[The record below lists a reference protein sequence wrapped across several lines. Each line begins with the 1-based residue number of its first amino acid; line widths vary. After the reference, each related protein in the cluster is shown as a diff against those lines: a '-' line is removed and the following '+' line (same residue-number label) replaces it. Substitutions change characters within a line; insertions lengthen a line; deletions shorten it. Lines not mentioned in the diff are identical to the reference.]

1 MRAMVYLAMNR
12 HSRQLEYGDFQQ
24 IVAQGISPQLLEW
37 KGIEATETLA
47 KSANSKIVVIGNAK
61 NGLPLILGQ

>member
-24 IVAQGISPQLLEW
+24 IVVHTWPDENEEETGRIISAR
-37 KGIEATETLA
+37 KATRHER
-47 KSANSKIVVIGNAK
+47 KVYEEGEF
-61 NGLPLILGQ
+61 